1 MLVLRITY
9 IHVNIHT
16 KMYNIN
22 VFNKAKGN
30 IRGAI
35 YRQNNE
41 TVDNEILTVLKV
53 CSRWR

>member
-1 MLVLRITY
+1 MCLI
-9 IHVNIHT
+9 
-16 KMYNIN
+16 KDEGN
-22 VFNKAKGN
+22 V
-30 IRGAI
+30 RGAI